1 MTNLETLENDFAS
14 ALESADDKVIMQ
26 VLTNFDEQCRRIIE
40 QESDDLKKKQIIER
54 CLAMQNDWQSKI
66 IKLKAKV
73 KGEMADIR
81 SNGKKIKK
89 YLTSY

>member
-1 MTNLETLENDFAS
+1 MTDLDTLEQDFAS
-14 ALESADDKVIMQ
+14 ALERADDKVILQ
-26 VLTNFDEQCRRIIE
+26 VLTSFDELCRFLIE
-40 QESDDLKKKQIIER
+40 QESDDIKKKQLIER
-54 CLAMQNDWQSKI
+54 CLTMQNDWQSKI

>member
-1 MTNLETLENDFAS
+1 MTNLDTLEQNFAS
-14 ALESADDKVIMQ
+14 ALESADDKVILQ
-26 VLTNFDEQCRRIIE
+26 VLTSFDEQCRLLIE
-40 QESDDLKKKQIIER
+40 QESDDIKKKQLIER
-54 CLAMQNDWQSKI
+54 CLKIQNDWQLKI

-73 KGEMADIR
+73 KGELADIK